1 MNPITR
7 VQKATPRL
15 LLRLSE
21 EYLDGVLMVDGL
33 KNTKFSSSKIFFC
46 VFVGTGRYPESGVIS
61 LGVGRAV
68 GAWVGG
74 TGGLYSYKSV

>member
-1 MNPITR
+1 MILWQFIN
-7 VQKATPRL
+7 
-15 LLRLSE
+15 LR
-21 EYLDGVLMVDGL
+21 VLMVDGL

-74 TGGLYSYKSV
+74 TGGLYSIRKRIIP